1 MSKKLPKSE
10 ILYKPDLVEAEKGQE
25 ILEEKNARRVR
36 YWWEEGYVPGNEKD
50 SGDEA
55 SSEAS
60 GDGAEARAPEK
71 LATNALPS
79 AEPDDDYE
87 EVVPAA
93 RGGRFVRWG
102 GLHGRRCLTDG
113 PLAVEDGL
121 SSEGVSDDADEEV
134 LDADSPKIRLGQKRT
149 KALPALQ
156 DYLDELLLPGADLDE
171 VEQAR
176 AAERDALTMGG
187 LSSEST
193 AIVLHQTAETRI
205 RPWSFCTI
213 TDSLATAEVEQSQV
227 RKMFALEDIKDNL
240 RLHVDET
247 PIISQVAMGNYLLRK
262 QQRDRV
268 IEQAKADQTLRKKAT
283 ENSREKLPGTREPLA
298 LSQAWQN
305 RLAEQ
310 AGAPAAPEPVIAQR
324 RGLSFL
330 PGSLTGQPSMLPG
343 QSPSSSSSAGASSSK
358 QRDLPR
364 ERPLK
369 VMERMAKPA
378 FSRPQ
383 SQVDVQGFD
392 FEPEFRIPP
401 MPFPKR
407 AYRPPSTDD

>member
-10 ILYKPDLVEAEKGQE
+10 ILYKPDLVEAEKGQG

-60 GDGAEARAPEK
+60 GDGAEACAPEK

-121 SSEGVSDDADEEV
+121 SSEGASDDADEEV
-134 LDADSPKIRLGQKRT
+134 LDADSPQIRPGHKRT

-156 DYLDELLLPGADLDE
+156 DYLDELLLPGADLDAGAPPVLSCCVVLIRSFWVLRVGEASQVQAAATLPNPKDTSCTSIVIVRHRTPSTDFRSAKHEE

-268 IEQAKADQTLRKKAT
+268 IEQAK
-283 ENSREKLPGTREPLA
+283 
-298 LSQAWQN
+298 
-305 RLAEQ
+305 
-310 AGAPAAPEPVIAQR
+310 
-324 RGLSFL
+324 
-330 PGSLTGQPSMLPG
+330 
-343 QSPSSSSSAGASSSK
+343 
-358 QRDLPR
+358 
-364 ERPLK
+364 
-369 VMERMAKPA
+369 
-378 FSRPQ
+378 
-383 SQVDVQGFD
+383 
-392 FEPEFRIPP
+392 
-401 MPFPKR
+401 
-407 AYRPPSTDD
+407 